1 MDKVELSREELK
13 NIADASLLVGETMLR
28 SGAEI
33 SIVEESVTHL
43 VKTFGCEKL
52 NLSVLPHTL
61 FMTLVSGSE
70 FRTKIMHIGPLSPNM
85 DKLSQLYRIAKS
97 ARQSNTPIDVLN
109 QTESLMKQKP
119 QFNAMQKIFA
129 AAFAC
134 AAFAALFK
142 GDTADFTAAFIA
154 TLLAATIKKTLDE
167 HEFNPFLSISSAA
180 LVATVSAGIFV
191 SVGIIADAKIAQ
203 ASSVLFLVPG
213 VQLINSLEDI
223 IKGYYLNG
231 LAKGLHGVLVSFGIV
246 VGIAIGLKL
255 LASYA

>member
-1 MDKVELSREELK
+1 MDNVELSREELK
-13 NIADASLLVGETMLR
+13 NIADASLLVGETMLE

-85 DKLSQLYRIAKS
+85 DKISRLYRIAKHTCS
-97 ARQSNTPIDVLN
+97 SCSPIEVLK
-109 QTESLMKQKP
+109 QTQSLMKQKP
-119 QFNAMQKIFA
+119 PFGVMQKIFA

-134 AAFAALFK
+134 AAFAVLFT
-142 GDTADFTAAFIA
+142 GQAADSASAFIA
-154 TLLAATIKKTLDE
+154 ALLAAYIKNILDKY
-167 HEFNPFLSISSAA
+167 EFNPFLSISSAA
-180 LVATVSAGIFV
+180 LVATVSAGFFASLGV
-191 SVGIIADAKIAQ
+191 IADPKIAQ

-213 VQLINSLEDI
+213 VQLINSFEDI

-231 LAKGLHGVLVSFGIV
+231 LAKGLHGILVSFGIV

-255 LASYA
+255 LASYV

>member
-13 NIADASLLVGETMLR
+13 KIADASLLAGKMMLE
-28 SGAEI
+28 SGAEV

-43 VKTFGCEKL
+43 AKTFGCEKV
-52 NLSVLPHTL
+52 NLSVLPHTI

-85 DKLSQLYRIAKS
+85 QKLSQLYRIAKNTG
-97 ARQSNTPIDVLN
+97 QSDTPIEVLN
-109 QTESLMKQKP
+109 QAESLISQKP
-119 QFNAMQKIFA
+119 QFNALQKIFA

-134 AAFAALFK
+134 AAFAALFNAQA
-142 GDTADFTAAFIA
+142 ADFAAAFGA
-154 TLLAATIKKTLDE
+154 ALLAAYIKNLLDKY
-167 HEFNPFLSISSAA
+167 EFNPFLSIFAAA
-180 LVATVSAGIFV
+180 LIATVSAGIFALLGV
-191 SVGIIADAKIAQ
+191 IADARIVQ

-213 VQLINSLEDI
+213 VQLINSFEDI

-255 LASYA
+255 LAGYA